1 MAVVKSF
8 SWSGL
13 EPPFRCRHFFEL
25 WSNTALETKIIP
37 LETKIIQLLDSKFS
51 ALTQYKQAKSRP
63 TTNDSQYTAL
73 QLKEIETAQLYSTPT
88 QRNDDI
94 ERVALAQ
101 TTKSFSPQPLNM
113 AATIDSV
120 ATQGV
125 NSHSHI
131 PTNPTYSHALEG
143 TTSLFA
149 GFHLIPILGDYE
161 AKQQQKQQKQQ
172 QQQQQQQQNKWT
184 KHIQRSYI
192 KPDDRS
198 AHLTDTHHKG
208 KWPPPSSS

>member
-1 MAVVKSF
+1 MA
-8 SWSGL
+8 
-13 EPPFRCRHFFEL
+13 
-25 WSNTALETKIIP
+25 
-37 LETKIIQLLDSKFS
+37 
-51 ALTQYKQAKSRP
+51 KQATSRP
-63 TTNDSQYTAL
+63 TTNDSQYTVL

-101 TTKSFSPQPLNM
+101 TTKSFSPKPLNM
-113 AATIDSV
+113 AANIDSI

-125 NSHSHI
+125 NSHSPI

-149 GFHLIPILGDYE
+149 GFHFIPIVGDYE

-172 QQQQQQQQNKWT
+172 QQQQQNKYRQHRQCDEEAEWERRKAGRILLYASMYSSTGLLLVSNSNSIRHQQVVVLLWLLVAT
-184 KHIQRSYI
+184 TVVTVVLVVLILI
-192 KPDDRS
+192 LM
-198 AHLTDTHHKG
+198 AAAGGTT
-208 KWPPPSSS
+208 